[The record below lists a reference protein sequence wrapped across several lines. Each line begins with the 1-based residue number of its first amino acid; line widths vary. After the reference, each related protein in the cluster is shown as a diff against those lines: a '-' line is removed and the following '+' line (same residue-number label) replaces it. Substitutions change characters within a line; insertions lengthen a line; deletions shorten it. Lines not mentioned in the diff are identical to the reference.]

1 VTATAEHKQEHE
13 QGGPALEAAGLCVGY
28 GGNPVVRDLDLAVHA
43 GEVVAL
49 LGANGAGK
57 TTTLLGLA
65 GELRPI
71 AGTVRMYGTA
81 VTTPLHRRARA
92 GLAYISEEKSIISD
106 LSVTDNLRLGGG
118 NLGFAFE
125 TFPELDRLRRRRAGT
140 LSGGEQQI
148 LTYAR
153 ALSRSPKILIAD
165 ELSLGLA
172 PVIVQRLIEA
182 IRAAAR
188 DGLAVLVVEQQ
199 VHTALA
205 ASDRAYVLRQGEL
218 ILEGESRSL
227 AGRIDEIE
235 VGYLSE

>member
-1 VTATAEHKQEHE
+1 MTTAFEREPRTG
-13 QGGPALEAAGLCVGY
+13 QGQPVLEAVGLCVGY
-28 GGNPVVRDLDLAVHA
+28 GVSPVVRELNLQVHA

-65 GELRPI
+65 GELRPTKG
-71 AGTVRMYGTA
+71 AVRMYGSA
-81 VTTPLHRRARA
+81 VTSPLHRRARA
-92 GLAYISEEKSIISD
+92 GLAYISEEKSIISE
-106 LSVTDNLRLGGG
+106 LSVTDNLRLGRGDVDV
-118 NLGFAFE
+118 AFQ

-153 ALSRSPKILIAD
+153 ALSRSPRILIAD

-172 PVIVQRLIEA
+172 PIIVQRLIEA
-182 IRAAAR
+182 IQIAAR
-188 DGLAVLVVEQQ
+188 NGLAVLIVEQQ

-205 ASDRAYVLRQGEL
+205 ASDRAYLLRQGEV
-218 ILEGESRSL
+218 ILEGTSQSL
-227 AGRIDEIE
+227 TERIGEIE

>member
-1 VTATAEHKQEHE
+1 MTTAFKQEPRTG
-13 QGGPALEAAGLCVGY
+13 QGQPVLEAVGLCVGY
-28 GGNPVVRDLDLAVHA
+28 GANPVVRELNLRVHA

-65 GELRPI
+65 GELRPTKG
-71 AGTVRMYGTA
+71 AVRMYGST
-81 VTTPLHRRARA
+81 VTSPLHRRARA
-92 GLAYISEEKSIISD
+92 GLAYISEEKSIISE
-106 LSVTDNLRLGGG
+106 LSVTDNLRLGRGDVDV
-118 NLGFAFE
+118 AFQ

-153 ALSRSPKILIAD
+153 ALSRSPQILIAD

-172 PVIVQRLIEA
+172 PIIVQRLIEA
-182 IRAAAR
+182 IQTAAR
-188 DGLAVLVVEQQ
+188 NGLAVLIVEQQ
-199 VHTALA
+199 VHTALT
-205 ASDRAYVLRQGEL
+205 ASDRAYLLRQGEV
-218 ILEGESRSL
+218 ILEGTSQSL
-227 AGRIDEIE
+227 AERIDEIE

>member
-1 VTATAEHKQEHE
+1 MTTTTEHE
-13 QGGPALEAAGLCVGY
+13 SKTRQDQPMLEAIGLCVGY
-28 GGNPVVRDLDLAVHA
+28 GDNPVVRNLDLQVHA

-71 AGTVRMYGTA
+71 RGAVHMYGSA
-81 VTTPLHRRARA
+81 VTAPLHRRARA
-92 GLAYISEEKSIISD
+92 GLAFISEEKSVISE
-106 LSVTDNLRLGGG
+106 LSVLDNLRLGRG
-118 NLGFAFE
+118 NLDIAFE
-125 TFPELDRLRRRRAGT
+125 TFPELDRLRRRRAGS

-172 PVIVQRLIEA
+172 PVVVRRLVAA
-182 IRAAAR
+182 IQNVAR
-188 DGLAVLVVEQQ
+188 SGLAVLIVEQQ

-205 ASDRAYVLRQGEL
+205 ASDRAYVLGQGEV
-218 ILEGESRSL
+218 ILEGASRSL
-227 AGRIDEIE
+227 AERIDEIE
-235 VGYLSE
+235 IGYLSE

>member
-1 VTATAEHKQEHE
+1 MTTALGQEPRAGLG
-13 QGGPALEAAGLCVGY
+13 QPVLEAAGLCVGY
-28 GGNPVVRDLDLAVHA
+28 GGNPVVRDLDLRVHA

-71 AGTVRMYGTA
+71 KGAVRMYGDTVTA
-81 VTTPLHRRARA
+81 PLHRRARA
-92 GLAYISEEKSIISD
+92 GLAYISEERSIIRD
-106 LSVTDNLRLGGG
+106 LSVTDNLRLGRGDVDV
-118 NLGFAFE
+118 AFRA
-125 TFPELDRLRRRRAGT
+125 FPELDRLRRRRAGT

-153 ALSRSPKILIAD
+153 ALSRSPRILIAD

-172 PVIVQRLIEA
+172 PLIVQRLIEA
-182 IRAAAR
+182 IRTAAR
-188 DGLAVLVVEQQ
+188 NGLAVLIVEQQ

-205 ASDRAYVLRQGEL
+205 ASDRAYLLRHGEVILQGA
-218 ILEGESRSL
+218 SASL
-227 AGRIDEIE
+227 ADRIDEIE